1 MVQYIKRQLRSPF
14 ENNEATCA
22 AHKTWNELKVD
33 FVGSYLECT
42 FN

>member
-22 AHKTWNELKVD
+22 AHKTWNELKFCW
-33 FVGSYLECT
+33 FVLGMHI
-42 FN
+42 